1 MLPLRKVSN
10 YWRVVFFFFK
20 QFFLST
26 SRGFG
31 PPPALQFFFC
41 VGHQH
46 QPLWNVALRLFP
58 VHHIAEFRISWREEN
73 GTKFIIYPVI
83 VPEKMNL
90 VIHDYFRFR
99 FYDFSIFWGFTI
111 MQILLSSPVFWWTF
125 GMLLIGIPKLG
136 IIIRTVSVPLVDH

>member
-1 MLPLRKVSN
+1 
-10 YWRVVFFFFK
+10 
-20 QFFLST
+20 
-26 SRGFG
+26 
-31 PPPALQFFFC
+31 
-41 VGHQH
+41 
-46 QPLWNVALRLFP
+46 
-58 VHHIAEFRISWREEN
+58 
-73 GTKFIIYPVI
+73 
-83 VPEKMNL
+83 MNL